1 MADPSAAGS
10 PAAPAAAAVRKLK
23 ADSSSSKDLE
33 RCSIPGETVPHVV
46 AKSLESNSSS
56 IVSSTET
63 PPASAAA
70 AAGGVARGQAASLR
84 AQANALYRKNAVYQ
98 RRNMCSN
105 VCLLSAPIFFCLM
118 LLAVQVAINRLLL
131 TGEDYECGC
140 QCTKCCFN
148 GDLSNCTR
156 SENGPCPYECKAF
169 NKSACGIQWSKPRQA
184 PFCAIPHTSSWP
196 AILQTPREE
205 DRAEPYRPAA
215 ALLVTGDDPAS
226 SANLSAGL
234 LPPPSLK
241 PAGLLSLQ
249 RYLEGFA
256 SDMGSDGGG
265 AVPAEFLSL
274 LGLRLGTSSRIQAGL
289 YLETALAGDNPSLY
303 ALWPAGTCA
312 TLGLAGSHNTSLTTL
327 LTAMVN
333 ASNPAPVAATI
344 NARLAGLVS
353 GAGGNSSSGAAIAD
367 RVGSIR
373 LNCTDVVL
381 QPQSDAQQLQRSLYC
396 GYYQARCNGSS
407 TTNQYAAGF
416 DWRGSNVSRFAPDLY
431 YNDTWGL
438 PRNEAP
444 TVYQRVPQVLNMAV
458 NSWLK
463 SVLGEGFAAELIGV
477 METPK
482 ASTKVSL
489 DFSALLGP
497 LFFTWVI
504 QMLLPIFLM
513 QLVYEKEKRLRMM
526 MKMHGLGDVAY
537 WLVMYSWF
545 WMLYVAYM
553 IIFVVFGSI
562 IKLNMFTRNSYGV
575 QFIFY
580 ALFGHNM
587 IAFSFLLSC
596 FFTSSKTATV
606 FAYLVVFGTGLIGS
620 LLLSQ
625 LINAGQWYTVLL
637 ELVPSFALFRGLF
650 ELGEYAFLAVY
661 RNSYGMSFASLSDPG
676 NGMTTAWLILG
687 VEWLL
692 FMGLAW
698 YLEQVFAS
706 GTGNRRHPLFFLE
719 PLRNWLSGGKGG
731 KGGKGSRQP
740 RASGELQLP
749 TIKSS
754 SVVSS
759 SSMLRVA
766 ATSSAA
772 GKAALTA
779 AAAGGVPPAEEPDD
793 VAEERAR
800 VEGLNDYEAHPIVV
814 RQLNKTYPG
823 LDGQPP
829 KLAVRTLNLGIERGE
844 CFGLLGP
851 NGAGKSTSI
860 NMMVGLLE
868 PSAGTALIGGYDITH
883 DMDAIYSLMGVCP
896 QHDLLWETLTG
907 REHLLF
913 YGRLKGLTGPA
924 LEAAVESS
932 LRAVNLWS
940 GKVGDKQA
948 RQYSGGM
955 KRRLSVAISFTG
967 NPLVVYL
974 DEPSTGLDPASRR
987 NLWDVVKANKRDR
1000 AIVLTTHSMEE
1011 AEMLCDRLGIFVDGR
1026 LVCIGNPKEI
1036 TSRYGGFLVFTITV
1050 PAEQEAA
1057 ARQLVAAMSPNA
1069 RLTYSV
1075 GGTLKFELPT
1085 AEVSLSR
1092 VFATMAG
1099 SRAAGLAVLDWGV
1112 ANATLEEVFIR
1123 FARAI
1128 GAKAGD

>member
-1 MADPSAAGS
+1 
-10 PAAPAAAAVRKLK
+10 
-23 ADSSSSKDLE
+23 
-33 RCSIPGETVPHVV
+33 
-46 AKSLESNSSS
+46 
-56 IVSSTET
+56 
-63 PPASAAA
+63 
-70 AAGGVARGQAASLR
+70 
-84 AQANALYRKNAVYQ
+84 
-98 RRNMCSN
+98 MCSN
-105 VCLLSAPIFFCLM
+105 VCLLSAPIFFCLL

-140 QCTKCCFN
+140 QCTRCCFE
-148 GDLSNCTR
+148 GDPANCT
-156 SENGPCPYECKAF
+156 SMDMAPCPHECQEF
-169 NKSACGIQWSKPRQA
+169 NRSACGIQFSKPRQA

-196 AILQTPREE
+196 AILQTPAVD

-215 ALLVTGDDPAS
+215 TLLVTGDDPATEAS
-226 SANLSAGL
+226 LTAGL
-234 LPPPSLK
+234 LPKPNLRPS
-241 PAGLLSLQ
+241 GLLSLQ
-249 RYLEGFA
+249 RYLDNFSA
-256 SDMGSDGGG
+256 DMGPYAGS
-265 AVPAEFLSL
+265 VPAEFLSL
-274 LGLRLGTSSRIQAGL
+274 LGLRLGTSARIQAGL
-289 YLETALAGDNPSLY
+289 YLETALVGDDPSLY
-303 ALWPAGTCA
+303 ALWPNGTCA
-312 TLGLAGSHNTSLTTL
+312 GLGLDGAANTSLATML
-327 LTAMVN
+327 EAMVN
-333 ASNPAPVAATI
+333 ASNPAPVAAGI
-344 NARLAGLVS
+344 NQRLAGGMG
-353 GAGGNSSSGAAIAD
+353 GAAGNSSSGAALAG
-367 RVGSIR
+367 RVSAIR
-373 LNCTDVVL
+373 MNCTDVVM
-381 QPQSDAQQLQRSLYC
+381 QRQASAEELQRTLYC
-396 GYYQARCNGSS
+396 GYHQARCNGSS

-416 DWRGSNVSRFAPDLY
+416 DWRGTNVSRFAPDLY
-431 YNDTWGL
+431 YNDTYGL

-444 TVYQRVPQVLNMAV
+444 AVYQRVPQVLNMAV

-463 SVLGEGFAAELIGV
+463 SVLGEGFSAELIGV

-482 ASTKVSL
+482 GAAKVSL

-497 LFFTWVI
+497 LFFTWVV

-553 IIFVVFGSI
+553 LIFVIFGSI
-562 IKLNMFTRNSYGV
+562 IKLNMFTRNSYGI

-587 IAFSFLLSC
+587 IALSFLLSC
-596 FFTSSKTATV
+596 FFTSSRTATV

-625 LINAGQWYTVLL
+625 LINAGQWFTVLM

-650 ELGEYAFLAVY
+650 EMGEYAFLAVY
-661 RNSYGMSFASLSDPG
+661 RNSYGMAFSNLRDAG

-687 VEWLL
+687 VEWVV
-692 FMGLAW
+692 FMAAAW

-719 PLRNWLSGGKGG
+719 GLRGWLRGGKG
-731 KGGKGSRQP
+731 RQP
-740 RASGELQLP
+740 RAA
-749 TIKSS
+749 

-772 GKAALTA
+772 GG
-779 AAAGGVPPAEEPDD
+779 AGCCRAAEEPED
-793 VAEERAR
+793 VAAERLR
-800 VEGLNDYEAHPIVV
+800 VEGLADYEANPIVV
-814 RQLNKTYPG
+814 RHLNKTYPG

-868 PSAGTALIGGYDITH
+868 PSAGTALIGGYDITK

-913 YGRLKGLTGPA
+913 YGRLKGLTGGA
-924 LEAAVESS
+924 LESAVESS
-932 LRAVNLWS
+932 LRAVNLWNN
-940 GKVGDKQA
+940 KVGDKQA

-987 NLWDVVKANKRDR
+987 NLWDVVKSNKRDR

-1057 ARQLVAAMSPNA
+1057 ARHLVAAMSPNS

-1085 AEVSLSR
+1085 SEVSLSR

-1123 FARAI
+1123 FARQI